1 MYYYSFKVR
10 TTKINKQ
17 HEMTK
22 MLDIIA
28 IILFF
33 ISLVVNISI
42 ICNVRRNVESDM
54 IDVSES
60 NK

>member
-1 MYYYSFKVR
+1 
-10 TTKINKQ
+10 
-17 HEMTK
+17 

-42 ICNVRRNVESDM
+42 IRNVRRNVESDM